1 MNAAHAAAYARFFS
15 LGPQTEQSH
24 RHRQE
29 ELNRQIHDHGLSYNL
44 YSSDG
49 RPQRPWS
56 LELFPLLVRKEEWEA
71 IAQAVSQRASLLE
84 RIASDVYGAGQLLRK
99 ALLPGA
105 LVYGHPGYIPALTRQ
120 PADPPREYLQ
130 VVAFD
135 LARQPDQRWA
145 VLSQRTQA
153 PSGLGYALA
162 NRTLISR
169 QHADAFQAL
178 QVEPWTP
185 LLQRFIEN
193 LSRLNPEGGAS
204 HIALLTPGPYNET
217 YFEQVYLARQF
228 GLTLVEGH
236 DLVVRNNQVFL
247 KALKGLER
255 VHVLIKRMDDAF
267 LDPLNLRADSTLGTP
282 GLLNAYCAGQVAF
295 ANAPGL
301 AFLESPALL
310 GFLPGICEALT
321 RTSLTLPAA
330 DSWWCGEAAARQAVE
345 DRFTHQLIKST
356 YPKSQSREGFSTVLT
371 GMLSPEEQQAWRHR
385 IDQDPEAYTL
395 QTQLP
400 LDTMPVWHE
409 TLMEQPYLLR
419 VFALRTGPAPDQ
431 WQVLPGGMA
440 RVVGAQQIASMQKGG
455 SSADVWLVREDSQT
469 ASDPKSEIGTQPGQ
483 SLTSRQE
490 RQPMTTSRAMPPIVH
505 RGVTSRA
512 AENLYWMG
520 RYSERSE
527 NSLRLAQVR
536 LDTLL
541 GEIAL
546 TAPLE
551 DWMARLWLRLGPR
564 LTDGP
569 SLLKGIIE
577 SLGAPNAVQSLAFN
591 LVQLRAAA
599 SGVRDR
605 LSHEHW
611 QTVEDC
617 CQSLQ
622 EALRPE
628 TGPSVVQA
636 LKTLEATSRSLASI
650 TGAQSDRMM
659 RDDGWQLLMIGRLIE
674 RLSFLTDVLSSAAES
689 GVLPQHDETVYRSA
703 AVGLVLTR
711 LFETTPSELAPLP
724 AHAPRRRLMDLFI
737 CHDQSP
743 RALTWVALALRKRL
757 SKLAQTPMGEPDT
770 LAQLL
775 QIPAS
780 TVLTALST
788 DDTRLLAWLTE
799 LRNAVWTLSD
809 QIGQQYFVHV
819 HARDTSLGG

>member
-1 MNAAHAAAYARFFS
+1 LNAAHATAYARFFS
-15 LGPQTEQSH
+15 LGPQTEQSQQH
-24 RHRQE
+24 RHE

-44 YSSDG
+44 YSSNG

-56 LELFPLLVRKEEWEA
+56 LELFPLLVRKHEWET
-71 IAQAVSQRASLLE
+71 IAKGISQRAGLLE
-84 RIASDVYGAGQLLRK
+84 RIAGDVYGAGQLLRK

-105 LVYGHPGYIPALTRQ
+105 LVYGHPGYIPALKRG
-120 PADPPREYLQ
+120 PSDPPREYLQ

-135 LARQPDQRWA
+135 LARLPDQRWA
-145 VLSQRTQA
+145 VLSHRTQA

-185 LLQRFIEN
+185 LLQRFIES
-193 LSRLNPEGGAS
+193 LGRLNPEGGPS

-267 LDPLNLRADSTLGTP
+267 LDPLNLRADSTLGAP

-301 AFLESPALL
+301 AFLESAALL
-310 GFLPGICEALT
+310 GFLPGISEALT
-321 RTSLTLPAA
+321 GESLTLPAA
-330 DSWWCGEAAARQAVE
+330 DTWWCGEAAARQAVE
-345 DRFTHQLIKST
+345 ARFSHQLIKST
-356 YPKSQSREGFSTVLT
+356 YPRSQSREGFSTVLT
-371 GMLSPEEQQAWRHR
+371 PMLTPGEQQAWKDR

-400 LDTMPVWHE
+400 LDTMPVWRG
-409 TLMEQPYLLR
+409 TLLEQPYLLR
-419 VFALRTGPAPDQ
+419 VFALRTGPAADQ

-455 SSADVWLVREDSQT
+455 SSADVWLIREDGPTANKAATEEASQ
-469 ASDPKSEIGTQPGQ
+469 QGQ
-483 SLTSRQE
+483 SAPPRPGRPTT
-490 RQPMTTSRAMPPIVH
+490 TTSLAVPPIVH

-512 AENLYWMG
+512 AENLFWMG

-546 TAPLE
+546 AGPLE
-551 DWMARLWLRLGPR
+551 DWMARLWMRLGPH
-564 LTDGP
+564 LPEGLP
-569 SLLKGIIE
+569 LLKGIIE
-577 SLGAPNAVQSLAFN
+577 TLGVPGAVQSLAFN
-591 LVQLRAAA
+591 LVHLRAAA

-611 QTVEDC
+611 QMVEDC
-617 CQSLQ
+617 CQGLQ
-622 EALRPE
+622 EALQPE
-628 TGPSVVQA
+628 RGPSVVLA

-674 RLSFLTDVLSSAAES
+674 RLSFLTDVLMSAAES
-689 GVLPQHDETVYRSA
+689 AVLPRHDETVFQSS

-711 LFETTPSELAPLP
+711 LFETTPSELTPLP
-724 AHAPRRRLMDLFI
+724 AHTPRRRLMDLFI

-743 RALTWVALALRKRL
+743 RSLTWVALALRKRL
-757 SKLAQTPMGEPDT
+757 SKLAQTPMGEPDA
-770 LAQLL
+770 LAQILD
-775 QIPAS
+775 IPAT
-780 TVLTALST
+780 TVLNQLSAY
-788 DDTRLLAWLTE
+788 DPNLLTWLTT
-799 LRNAVWTLSD
+799 LRGDVCTLSE
-809 QIGQQYFVHV
+809 QISQQYFVHA